1 MDIPLFAPLRQTAP
15 QPLVEN
21 VAAEVRR
28 QWTASRFAGRVRRGD
43 QVAVAT
49 GSRGIANLSTIVR
62 ATLDFLRD
70 LGAKPF
76 VVAAMGSHG
85 GATAGG
91 TARIAWPSTASAS
104 RRWACR

>member
-15 QPLVEN
+15 QPVVEN

-28 QWTASRFAGRVRRGD
+28 QWSASRFTGRVRRGD

-85 GATAGG
+85 GARPRDSANC
-91 TARIAWPSTASAS
+91 WPSTASVSRPWAS
-104 RRWACR
+104 R